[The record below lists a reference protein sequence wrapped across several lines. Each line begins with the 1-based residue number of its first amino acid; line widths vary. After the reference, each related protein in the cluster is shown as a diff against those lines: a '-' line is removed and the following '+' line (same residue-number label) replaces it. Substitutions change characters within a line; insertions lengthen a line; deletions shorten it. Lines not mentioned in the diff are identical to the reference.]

1 MDNEFYTLL
10 TDRGMAKIASAL
22 ADKKQIHLQKMAV
35 GDGGGQYYE
44 PTASQTK
51 LRHEVWRGEMN
62 TLTVAPNNP
71 NWLIAELVLPEEI
84 GGWYVREVG
93 VFDDEGELIAIGKF
107 PESYKP
113 LLPGGCGKQVCI
125 RLIMEVSNTTA
136 VTLTVD
142 PSIVLATRDYVDARL
157 DEHEHSTNHPD
168 ATLTQKGFTQLSNA
182 TDSDDETKAATP
194 KAVKA
199 AMAEARNHTHTWN
212 QITGVPDG
220 TLTQKGIVKLNSATD
235 STSTTEAATPSAV
248 KAAMDKANAAA
259 PASHTHAW
267 NQITGVPDGT
277 LTQKGIVKL
286 NSATDSTSTTEAAT
300 PSAVKAA
307 MDKASAAAPTSH
319 IHAWGQITGVPD
331 GTLTQKGI
339 VKLNNATDSTSTT
352 EAATP
357 SAVKAA
363 MDKAN
368 AAAPASHIHAWG
380 QITGVPDGTL
390 TQKGIVK
397 LNNATDSTSTTEAA
411 TPSAVKAAYDK
422 ASTAAPVNHTHYQF
436 FTANGTF
443 TAPDGVTQ
451 VFVEMLGGG
460 GGGGGGAITNGGIA
474 GASSGSGGTC
484 GSTNI
489 SIVPVTPGGKY
500 AVIVGA
506 GGVGGAAASYSST
519 AQSGKSV
526 VLIGKPGFP
535 GTDGGDST
543 FVNVTAKGGPGGA
556 GGVTS
561 TASVINPA
569 PSGNGAA
576 GENSSYGT
584 GGSGGSN
591 TDGGNAS
598 GYGAGGGGG
607 ASGKTTVTTT
617 GSTYTSSGSGFPG
630 GKGSNGFVKI
640 SW

>member
-44 PTASQTK
+44 PTASQTN

-71 NWLIAELVLPEEI
+71 NWLIAELVLPEEV

-142 PSIVLATRDYVDARL
+142 PSIVLATRDYVDVRL

-286 NSATDSTSTTEAAT
+286 N
-300 PSAVKAA
+300 
-307 MDKASAAAPTSH
+307 
-319 IHAWGQITGVPD
+319 
-331 GTLTQKGI
+331 
-339 VKLNNATDSTSTT
+339 NATDSTSTT

-368 AAAPASHIHAWG
+368 AAAPA
-380 QITGVPDGTL
+380 
-390 TQKGIVK
+390 
-397 LNNATDSTSTTEAA
+397 
-411 TPSAVKAAYDK
+411 
-422 ASTAAPVNHTHYQF
+422 NHTHTQF
-436 FTANGTF
+436 FTTNGTF
-443 TAPDGVTQ
+443 TVPDGVTTLFIE
-451 VFVEMLGGG
+451 VM
-460 GGGGGGAITNGGIA
+460 GGGGGGAGGSQSINYEARGGHA
-474 GASSGSGGTC
+474 GEQ
-484 GSTNI
+484 I
-489 SIVPVTPGGKY
+489 VSIVNVVPGQQFPVK
-500 AVIVGA
+500 IGA
-506 GGVGGAAASYSST
+506 GGCGGAFWSNPPTTSVGTVTDQTTIYRKSFDGGSSSFSDITAAGGIGGESIYHTRNIQPYIKFVDHPMPYASHEMVVY
-519 AQSGKSV
+519 AELYYGHSGEGS
-526 VLIGKPGFP
+526 LYGAGGKPG
-535 GTDGGDST
+535 TVITESLANGGYKA
-543 FVNVTAKGGPGGA
+543 NMIPP
-556 GGVTS
+556 TS
-561 TASVINPA
+561 AT
-569 PSGNGAA
+569 
-576 GENSSYGT
+576 
-584 GGSGGSN
+584 
-591 TDGGNAS
+591 
-598 GYGAGGGGG
+598 GYGAGGAGGSYLPPFNYQNSDLTNLG
-607 ASGKTTVTTT
+607 NTSGTN
-617 GSTYTSSGSGFPG
+617 GSP
-630 GKGSNGFVKI
+630 GFVKI

>member
-71 NWLIAELVLPEEI
+71 NWLIAELVLPEDV

-93 VFDDEGELIAIGKF
+93 VFDNEGELIAIGKF

-267 NQITGVPDGT
+267 NQIIGVPDGT

-286 NSATDSTSTTEAAT
+286 NS
-300 PSAVKAA
+300 
-307 MDKASAAAPTSH
+307 
-319 IHAWGQITGVPD
+319 
-331 GTLTQKGI
+331 
-339 VKLNNATDSTSTT
+339 ATDSTSTT

-422 ASTAAPVNHTHYQF
+422 ASAAAPANHSHYQF

-443 TAPDGVTQ
+443 TVPDGVTQ

-460 GGGGGGAITNGGIA
+460 GGGGGGGHTSNTDGLLYC
-474 GASSGSGGTC
+474 SGGNA
-484 GSTNI
+484 GKSGEPEI
-489 SIVPVTPGGKY
+489 AIVPVIAGNNYPVT
-500 AVIVGA
+500 VGA
-506 GGVGGAAASYSST
+506 GGASGAGGVLPNSNPTGNVVQVGQAGN
-519 AQSGKSV
+519 SGINGGNSIFIDV
-526 VLIGKPGFP
+526 VA
-535 GTDGGDST
+535 
-543 FVNVTAKGGPGGA
+543 NGGA
-556 GGVTS
+556 GGAGGIVQSRIPLSGFNQLDSISGGNAETTS
-561 TASVINPA
+561 F
-569 PSGNGAA
+569 GKG
-576 GENSSYGT
+576 GT
-584 GGSGGSN
+584 GAVLSNGS
-591 TDGGNAS
+591 NAS

-607 ASGKTTVTTT
+607 ASVNSLNIALSGYAGGR
-617 GSTYTSSGSGFPG
+617 GSS
-630 GKGSNGFVKI
+630 GFVKI

>member
-22 ADKKQIHLQKMAV
+22 ADKKQLHLQKMAV

-44 PTASQTK
+44 PIASQTK

-71 NWLIAELVLPEEI
+71 NWLIAELVLPEDV

-142 PSIVLATRDYVDARL
+142 PSIVLATRDYVDTRL

-259 PASHTHAW
+259 PANHTHVW
-267 NQITGVPDGT
+267 NQVTGVPDGT
-277 LTQKGIVKL
+277 L
-286 NSATDSTSTTEAAT
+286 A
-300 PSAVKAA
+300 
-307 MDKASAAAPTSH
+307 
-319 IHAWGQITGVPD
+319 
-331 GTLTQKGI
+331 QKGI

-363 MDKAN
+363 MDKAS
-368 AAAPASHIHAWG
+368 AAAPARHTHAWG
-380 QITGVPDGTL
+380 QITGAPDGTL
-390 TQKGIVK
+390 TLKGMVK
-397 LNNATDSTSTTEAA
+397 RNNATDSPRTTEAA

-422 ASTAAPVNHTHYQF
+422 ASAAAPANHSHYQF

-443 TAPDGVTQ
+443 TVPDGVTQ
-451 VFVEMLGGG
+451 VFVDMVGGG
-460 GGGGGGAITNGGIA
+460 GGGGGGGHTSNTDGLLYC
-474 GASSGSGGTC
+474 SGGNA
-484 GSTNI
+484 GKSGEPEI
-489 SIVPVTPGGKY
+489 AIVPVIAGNNYPVT
-500 AVIVGA
+500 VGA
-506 GGVGGAAASYSST
+506 GGASGAGGVLPNSNPTGNVVQVGQAGN
-519 AQSGKSV
+519 SGINGGNSIFIDV
-526 VLIGKPGFP
+526 VA
-535 GTDGGDST
+535 
-543 FVNVTAKGGPGGA
+543 NGGA
-556 GGVTS
+556 GGAGGIVQS
-561 TASVINPA
+561 RIPL
-569 PSGNGAA
+569 SGFNQLDSISGGNAETTFF
-576 GENSSYGT
+576 GKGGT
-584 GGSGGSN
+584 GAVLSNGS
-591 TDGGNAS
+591 NAS

-607 ASGKTTVTTT
+607 ASVNSLNIALSGYAGGR
-617 GSTYTSSGSGFPG
+617 GSS
-630 GKGSNGFVKI
+630 GFVKI

>member
-44 PTASQTK
+44 PTASQTN

-93 VFDDEGELIAIGKF
+93 VFDADGELIAIGKF

-182 TDSDDETKAATP
+182 TNSDDETKAATP

-220 TLTQKGIVKLNSATD
+220 TLTQKGIVQLSSATD

-307 MDKASAAAPTSH
+307 MDKASAAAPASH
-319 IHAWGQITGVPD
+319 THAWGQITGTPD

-339 VKLNNATDSTSTT
+339 VKLNS
-352 EAATP
+352 
-357 SAVKAA
+357 
-363 MDKAN
+363 
-368 AAAPASHIHAWG
+368 
-380 QITGVPDGTL
+380 
-390 TQKGIVK
+390 
-397 LNNATDSTSTTEAA
+397 ATDSTSTTEAA

-422 ASTAAPVNHTHYQF
+422 ASAAAPANHSHYQF

-443 TAPDGVTQ
+443 TVPDGVTQ

-460 GGGGGGAITNGGIA
+460 GGGGGGAVTDGGFA
-474 GASSGSGGTC
+474 GASGGSGGTC

-506 GGVGGAAASYSST
+506 GGVGGAAASQSST
-519 AQSGKSV
+519 APSGIHTLVTST
-526 VLIGKPGFP
+526 PGSP
-535 GTDGGDST
+535 GIDGGDSI
-543 FVNVTAKGGPGGA
+543 FVNVTAKGGSGGA
-556 GGVTS
+556 GGVIS
-561 TASVINPA
+561 TVSVINPA

-591 TDGGNAS
+591 TDGGNAG

-607 ASGKTTVTTT
+607 ARGKTT
-617 GSTYTSSGSGFPG
+617 GSDNTYSGSGFPG

>member
-10 TDRGMAKIASAL
+10 TDWGMAKIASAL

-44 PTASQTK
+44 PTASQTN

-71 NWLIAELVLPEEI
+71 NWLIAELVLPEDV

-212 QITGVPDG
+212 QISGVPDG

-259 PASHTHAW
+259 PA
-267 NQITGVPDGT
+267 
-277 LTQKGIVKL
+277 
-286 NSATDSTSTTEAAT
+286 
-300 PSAVKAA
+300 
-307 MDKASAAAPTSH
+307 
-319 IHAWGQITGVPD
+319 
-331 GTLTQKGI
+331 
-339 VKLNNATDSTSTT
+339 
-352 EAATP
+352 
-357 SAVKAA
+357 
-363 MDKAN
+363 
-368 AAAPASHIHAWG
+368 
-380 QITGVPDGTL
+380 
-390 TQKGIVK
+390 
-397 LNNATDSTSTTEAA
+397 
-411 TPSAVKAAYDK
+411 
-422 ASTAAPVNHTHYQF
+422 NHTHTQF
-436 FTANGTF
+436 FTTNGTF
-443 TAPDGVTQ
+443 TVPDGVTTLFIE
-451 VFVEMLGGG
+451 VM
-460 GGGGGGAITNGGIA
+460 GGGGGGAGGSQSINYEARGGHA
-474 GASSGSGGTC
+474 GEQ
-484 GSTNI
+484 I
-489 SIVPVTPGGKY
+489 VSIVNVVPSQQFPVK
-500 AVIVGA
+500 IGA
-506 GGVGGAAASYSST
+506 GGCGGAFWSNPPTTSVGTVTDQTTIYRKSFDGGSSSFSDITAAGGIGGESIYHTRNIQPYIKFVDHPMPYASHEMVVY
-519 AQSGKSV
+519 AELYYGHSGEGS
-526 VLIGKPGFP
+526 LYGAGGKPG
-535 GTDGGDST
+535 TVITESLANGGYKA
-543 FVNVTAKGGPGGA
+543 NMIPP
-556 GGVTS
+556 TS
-561 TASVINPA
+561 AT
-569 PSGNGAA
+569 
-576 GENSSYGT
+576 
-584 GGSGGSN
+584 
-591 TDGGNAS
+591 
-598 GYGAGGGGG
+598 GYGAGGAGGSYLPPFNYQNSDLTNLG
-607 ASGKTTVTTT
+607 NTSGTN
-617 GSTYTSSGSGFPG
+617 GSP
-630 GKGSNGFVKI
+630 GFVKI

>member
-44 PTASQTK
+44 PTASQTN
-51 LRHEVWRGEMN
+51 LRHEVWRGDMN

-71 NWLIAELVLPEEI
+71 NWLIAEVVLPEDI

-93 VFDDEGELIAIGKF
+93 VFDADGELIAIGKF

-142 PSIVLATRDYVDARL
+142 PSIVLATRDYVDTRL

-199 AMAEARNHTHTWN
+199 AMAQARNHTHTWN
-212 QITGVPDG
+212 QIADAPDG
-220 TLTQKGIVKLNSATD
+220 TLTQKGIVKLNNATD

-267 NQITGVPDGT
+267 NQITD
-277 LTQKGIVKL
+277 
-286 NSATDSTSTTEAAT
+286 
-300 PSAVKAA
+300 
-307 MDKASAAAPTSH
+307 
-319 IHAWGQITGVPD
+319 VPD

-368 AAAPASHIHAWG
+368 AAAPASH
-380 QITGVPDGTL
+380 T
-390 TQKGIVK
+390 
-397 LNNATDSTSTTEAA
+397 
-411 TPSAVKAAYDK
+411 
-422 ASTAAPVNHTHYQF
+422 HTQF
-436 FTANGTF
+436 FTINGTF
-443 TAPDGVTQ
+443 TVPDGVTTL
-451 VFVEMLGGG
+451 FVEIM
-460 GGGGGGAITNGGIA
+460 GGGGGGAGGSQSINYEAHGGHA
-474 GASSGSGGTC
+474 GEQ
-484 GSTNI
+484 I
-489 SIVPVTPGGKY
+489 VSIVNVVPGQQFPVK
-500 AVIVGA
+500 IGA
-506 GGVGGAAASYSST
+506 
-519 AQSGKSV
+519 
-526 VLIGKPGFP
+526 
-535 GTDGGDST
+535 
-543 FVNVTAKGGPGGA
+543 
-556 GGVTS
+556 
-561 TASVINPA
+561 
-569 PSGNGAA
+569 
-576 GENSSYGT
+576 
-584 GGSGGSN
+584 GGSGGAFWSN
-591 TDGGNAS
+591 PPTTLVGTVTDQTTLYRKSFDGGSSSFSDITAAGGIGGESIYHTRNIQPYIKFVDHPMPYAS
-598 GYGAGGGGG
+598 HEMVLYAELYYGHSGEDSLYGAGGKPGTVITESLANGGYKANMTLPTSATGYGAGGAGGSYLPPFQYQNSDLTNLG
-607 ASGKTTVTTT
+607 NTSGTN
-617 GSTYTSSGSGFPG
+617 GSP
-630 GKGSNGFVKI
+630 GFVKI
-640 SW
+640 LW

>member
-44 PTASQTK
+44 PTASQTN

-71 NWLIAELVLPEEI
+71 NWLIAELVLPEDV

-142 PSIVLATRDYVDARL
+142 PSIVLATRDYVDVRL

-199 AMAEARNHTHTWN
+199 AMAEARNQTHTWN

-259 PASHTHAW
+259 PANHTHAW

-277 LTQKGIVKL
+277 LTQKGFVKL
-286 NSATDSTSTTEAAT
+286 NNATDSTSTTEAAT

-307 MDKASAAAPTSH
+307 MDKASAAAPASH
-319 IHAWGQITGVPD
+319 THAWGQITG
-331 GTLTQKGI
+331 T
-339 VKLNNATDSTSTT
+339 
-352 EAATP
+352 
-357 SAVKAA
+357 
-363 MDKAN
+363 
-368 AAAPASHIHAWG
+368 
-380 QITGVPDGTL
+380 PDGTL

-422 ASTAAPVNHTHYQF
+422 ASAAAPANHSHYQF

-443 TAPDGVTQ
+443 TVPDGVTQ

-460 GGGGGGAITNGGIA
+460 GGGGGGAVTDGGFA
-474 GASSGSGGTC
+474 GASGGSGGTC

-506 GGVGGAAASYSST
+506 GGAGGVAASQSST
-519 AQSGKSV
+519 APSGIHTLVTST
-526 VLIGKPGFP
+526 PGSP
-535 GTDGGDST
+535 GIDGGDSI
-543 FVNVTAKGGPGGA
+543 FVNVTAKGGSGGA
-556 GGVTS
+556 GGVIS
-561 TASVINPA
+561 TVSVINPA

-591 TDGGNAS
+591 TDGGNAG

-607 ASGKTTVTTT
+607 ARGKTT
-617 GSTYTSSGSGFPG
+617 GSDNTYSGSGFPG

>member
-1 MDNEFYTLL
+1 EFYTLL

-22 ADKKQIHLQKMAV
+22 ADKKQLHLQKMAV

-44 PTASQTK
+44 PTASQAK

-71 NWLIAELVLPEEI
+71 NWLIAELVLPEDV

-142 PSIVLATRDYVDARL
+142 PSIVLATRDYVDVRL

-220 TLTQKGIVKLNSATD
+220 TLTQKGIVQLNSATD

-259 PASHTHAW
+259 PANHTHVW
-267 NQITGVPDGT
+267 NQIIGVPDGT
-277 LTQKGIVKL
+277 L
-286 NSATDSTSTTEAAT
+286 A
-300 PSAVKAA
+300 
-307 MDKASAAAPTSH
+307 
-319 IHAWGQITGVPD
+319 
-331 GTLTQKGI
+331 QKGI

-397 LNNATDSTSTTEAA
+397 LNSATDSTSTTEAA

-422 ASTAAPVNHTHYQF
+422 ASAAAPANHSHYQF

-443 TAPDGVTQ
+443 TVPDGVTQ

-460 GGGGGGAITNGGIA
+460 GGGGGGAVTDGGFA
-474 GASSGSGGTC
+474 GASGGSGGTC

-506 GGVGGAAASYSST
+506 GGVGGVAASQSST
-519 AQSGKSV
+519 APSGIHTLVTST
-526 VLIGKPGFP
+526 PGSP
-535 GTDGGDST
+535 GIDGGDSI
-543 FVNVTAKGGPGGA
+543 FVNVTAKGGSGGA
-556 GGVTS
+556 GGVIS
-561 TASVINPA
+561 TVSVINPA

-591 TDGGNAS
+591 TDGGNAG

-607 ASGKTTVTTT
+607 ARGKTT
-617 GSTYTSSGSGFPG
+617 GSDNTYSGSGFPG

>member
-44 PTASQTK
+44 PTASQTN

-71 NWLIAELVLPEEI
+71 NWLIAELVLPEDV

-142 PSIVLATRDYVDARL
+142 PSIVLATRDYVDVRL
-157 DEHEHSTNHPD
+157 DEHEHSTNPPD

-220 TLTQKGIVKLNSATD
+220 TLTQKGIVQLSSATD
-235 STSTTEAATPSAV
+235 STSEVLAATPKAV

-307 MDKASAAAPTSH
+307 MDKA
-319 IHAWGQITGVPD
+319 
-331 GTLTQKGI
+331 
-339 VKLNNATDSTSTT
+339 
-352 EAATP
+352 
-357 SAVKAA
+357 
-363 MDKAN
+363 N
-368 AAAPASHIHAWG
+368 AAAPA
-380 QITGVPDGTL
+380 
-390 TQKGIVK
+390 
-397 LNNATDSTSTTEAA
+397 
-411 TPSAVKAAYDK
+411 
-422 ASTAAPVNHTHYQF
+422 NHTHTQF
-436 FTANGTF
+436 FTTNGTF
-443 TAPDGVTQ
+443 TVPDGVTTLFIE
-451 VFVEMLGGG
+451 VM
-460 GGGGGGAITNGGIA
+460 GGGGGGAGGSQSIYYEARGGHA
-474 GASSGSGGTC
+474 GEQ
-484 GSTNI
+484 I
-489 SIVPVTPGGKY
+489 VSIVNVVPGQQFPVK
-500 AVIVGA
+500 IGA
-506 GGVGGAAASYSST
+506 GGCGGAFWSNPPTTSVGTVTDQTTIYRKSFDGGSSSFSDITAAGGIGGESIYHTRNIQPYIKFVDHPMPYASHEMVVY
-519 AQSGKSV
+519 AELYYGHSGEGS
-526 VLIGKPGFP
+526 LYGAGGKPG
-535 GTDGGDST
+535 TVITESLANGGYKA
-543 FVNVTAKGGPGGA
+543 NMIPP
-556 GGVTS
+556 TS
-561 TASVINPA
+561 AT
-569 PSGNGAA
+569 
-576 GENSSYGT
+576 
-584 GGSGGSN
+584 
-591 TDGGNAS
+591 
-598 GYGAGGGGG
+598 GYGAGGAGGSYLPPFNYQNSDLTNLG
-607 ASGKTTVTTT
+607 NTSGTN
-617 GSTYTSSGSGFPG
+617 GSP
-630 GKGSNGFVKI
+630 GFVKI

>member
-22 ADKKQIHLQKMAV
+22 ADKKQLHLQKMAV

-44 PTASQTK
+44 PTASQAK

-259 PASHTHAW
+259 PANHTHVW
-267 NQITGVPDGT
+267 NQVTGVPDGT

-307 MDKASAAAPTSH
+307 MDKASAAAP
-319 IHAWGQITGVPD
+319 
-331 GTLTQKGI
+331 
-339 VKLNNATDSTSTT
+339 
-352 EAATP
+352 
-357 SAVKAA
+357 
-363 MDKAN
+363 AN
-368 AAAPASHIHAWG
+368 HTHAWG

-422 ASTAAPVNHTHYQF
+422 ASAAAPANHSHYQF

-443 TAPDGVTQ
+443 TVPDGVTQ

-460 GGGGGGAITNGGIA
+460 GGGGGGGHTSNTDGLLYC
-474 GASSGSGGTC
+474 SGGNA
-484 GSTNI
+484 GKSGEPEI
-489 SIVPVTPGGKY
+489 AIVPVIAGNNYPVT
-500 AVIVGA
+500 VGA
-506 GGVGGAAASYSST
+506 GGASGAGGVLPNSNPTGNVVQVGQAGN
-519 AQSGKSV
+519 SGINGGNSIFIDV
-526 VLIGKPGFP
+526 VA
-535 GTDGGDST
+535 
-543 FVNVTAKGGPGGA
+543 NGGA
-556 GGVTS
+556 GGAGGIVQS
-561 TASVINPA
+561 RIPL
-569 PSGNGAA
+569 SGSNQLDSISGGNAETTFF
-576 GENSSYGT
+576 GKGGT
-584 GGSGGSN
+584 GAVLSNGS
-591 TDGGNAS
+591 NAS

-607 ASGKTTVTTT
+607 ASVNSLNIALSGYAGGR
-617 GSTYTSSGSGFPG
+617 GSS
-630 GKGSNGFVKI
+630 GFVKI

>member
-44 PTASQTK
+44 PTASQTN

-71 NWLIAELVLPEEI
+71 NWLIAELVLPEDV

-220 TLTQKGIVKLNSATD
+220 TLTQKGIVQLSSATD
-235 STSTTEAATPSAV
+235 STSEVLAATPKAV

-307 MDKASAAAPTSH
+307 MDKA
-319 IHAWGQITGVPD
+319 
-331 GTLTQKGI
+331 
-339 VKLNNATDSTSTT
+339 
-352 EAATP
+352 
-357 SAVKAA
+357 
-363 MDKAN
+363 N
-368 AAAPASHIHAWG
+368 AAAPA
-380 QITGVPDGTL
+380 
-390 TQKGIVK
+390 
-397 LNNATDSTSTTEAA
+397 
-411 TPSAVKAAYDK
+411 
-422 ASTAAPVNHTHYQF
+422 NHTHTQF
-436 FTANGTF
+436 FTTNGTF
-443 TAPDGVTQ
+443 TVPDGVTTLFIE
-451 VFVEMLGGG
+451 VM
-460 GGGGGGAITNGGIA
+460 GGGGGGAGGSQSIYYEARGGHA
-474 GASSGSGGTC
+474 GEQ
-484 GSTNI
+484 I
-489 SIVPVTPGGKY
+489 VSIVNVVPGQQFPVK
-500 AVIVGA
+500 IGA
-506 GGVGGAAASYSST
+506 GGCGGAFWSNPPTTSVGTVTDQTTIYRKSFDGGSSSFSDITAAGGIGGESIYHTRNIQPYIKFVDHPMPYASHEMVVY
-519 AQSGKSV
+519 AELYYGLSGEGS
-526 VLIGKPGFP
+526 LYGAGGKPG
-535 GTDGGDST
+535 TVITESLANGGYKA
-543 FVNVTAKGGPGGA
+543 NMIPP
-556 GGVTS
+556 TS
-561 TASVINPA
+561 AT
-569 PSGNGAA
+569 
-576 GENSSYGT
+576 
-584 GGSGGSN
+584 
-591 TDGGNAS
+591 
-598 GYGAGGGGG
+598 GYGAGGAGGSYLPPFNYQNSDLTNLG
-607 ASGKTTVTTT
+607 NTSGTN
-617 GSTYTSSGSGFPG
+617 GSP
-630 GKGSNGFVKI
+630 GFVKI

>member
-22 ADKKQIHLQKMAV
+22 ADKKQLHLQKMAV

-44 PTASQTK
+44 PTASQAK

-71 NWLIAELVLPEEI
+71 NWLIAELVLPEDV

-142 PSIVLATRDYVDARL
+142 PSIVLATRDYVDVRL

-220 TLTQKGIVKLNSATD
+220 TLTQKGIVQLNSATD

-259 PASHTHAW
+259 PANHTHVWNQIIGVPDGTLAQKGIVKLNNATDSTSTTEAATPSAVKAAMDKANAAVPASHIHAW
-267 NQITGVPDGT
+267 GQITGVPDGT

-307 MDKASAAAPTSH
+307 YDKASAAAP
-319 IHAWGQITGVPD
+319 
-331 GTLTQKGI
+331 
-339 VKLNNATDSTSTT
+339 
-352 EAATP
+352 
-357 SAVKAA
+357 
-363 MDKAN
+363 AN
-368 AAAPASHIHAWG
+368 HS
-380 QITGVPDGTL
+380 
-390 TQKGIVK
+390 
-397 LNNATDSTSTTEAA
+397 
-411 TPSAVKAAYDK
+411 
-422 ASTAAPVNHTHYQF
+422 HYQF

-443 TAPDGVTQ
+443 TVPDGVTQ

-460 GGGGGGAITNGGIA
+460 GGGGGGAVTDGGFA
-474 GASSGSGGTC
+474 GASGGSGGTC

-506 GGVGGAAASYSST
+506 GGVGGVAASQSST
-519 AQSGKSV
+519 APSGIHTLVTST
-526 VLIGKPGFP
+526 PGSP
-535 GTDGGDST
+535 GIDGGDSI
-543 FVNVTAKGGPGGA
+543 FVNVTAKGGSGGA
-556 GGVTS
+556 GGVIS
-561 TASVINPA
+561 TVSVINPA

-591 TDGGNAS
+591 TDGGNAG

-607 ASGKTTVTTT
+607 ARGKTT
-617 GSTYTSSGSGFPG
+617 GSDNTYSGSGFPG

>member
-44 PTASQTK
+44 PTASQAK

-71 NWLIAELVLPEEI
+71 NWLIAELVLPEDV

-212 QITGVPDG
+212 QITGAPDG

-259 PASHTHAW
+259 PANHTHVW
-267 NQITGVPDGT
+267 NQV
-277 LTQKGIVKL
+277 
-286 NSATDSTSTTEAAT
+286 
-300 PSAVKAA
+300 
-307 MDKASAAAPTSH
+307 
-319 IHAWGQITGVPD
+319 TGVPD

-363 MDKAN
+363 MDKAS
-368 AAAPASHIHAWG
+368 AAAPARHTHAWG
-380 QITGVPDGTL
+380 QITGAPDGTL

-422 ASTAAPVNHTHYQF
+422 ASAAAPANHSHYQF
-436 FTANGTF
+436 FTVNGTF
-443 TAPDGVTQ
+443 IVPDGVNR
-451 VFVEMLGGG
+451 VFVEVV
-460 GGGGGGAITNGGIA
+460 GGGGGGAGGSLANEECSTGGIA
-474 GASSGSGGTC
+474 AKCVAGYVDV
-484 GSTNI
+484 
-489 SIVPVTPGGKY
+489 VPKSQIPVM
-500 AVIVGA
+500 VGA
-506 GGVGGAAASYSST
+506 GGSGGAKGSRSQRKGFSENAGGQSSFGNLN
-519 AQSGKSV
+519 A
-526 VLIGKPGFP
+526 
-535 GTDGGDST
+535 
-543 FVNVTAKGGPGGA
+543 PGGA
-556 GGVTS
+556 GGAAGGTGGNTIS
-561 TASVINPA
+561 FLP
-569 PSGNGAA
+569 PSGNGGARMYEYVTL
-576 GENSSYGT
+576 GLR
-584 GGSGGSN
+584 GSN
-591 TDGGNAS
+591 SVLGIGGVPGTVTLDHLEIVAGSLPSNAS
-598 GYGAGGGGG
+598 GFGAGGAGGSSS
-607 ASGKTTVTTT
+607 ASNREYLGDWVLNK
-617 GSTYTSSGSGFPG
+617 GSSGSPG
-630 GKGSNGFVKI
+630 IVRI
-640 SW
+640 YW

>member
-10 TDRGMAKIASAL
+10 TDWGMAKIASAL
-22 ADKKQIHLQKMAV
+22 ADKKQIHLQKIAV

-44 PTASQTK
+44 PTASQTN

-71 NWLIAELVLPEEI
+71 NWLIAELVLPEDV

-220 TLTQKGIVKLNSATD
+220 TLTQKGIVQLSSATD

-259 PASHTHAW
+259 PANHTHVW
-267 NQITGVPDGT
+267 N
-277 LTQKGIVKL
+277 
-286 NSATDSTSTTEAAT
+286 
-300 PSAVKAA
+300 
-307 MDKASAAAPTSH
+307 
-319 IHAWGQITGVPD
+319 QITGVPD

-339 VKLNNATDSTSTT
+339 VKLNNATGSTSTT

-368 AAAPASHIHAWG
+368 AAAPA
-380 QITGVPDGTL
+380 
-390 TQKGIVK
+390 
-397 LNNATDSTSTTEAA
+397 
-411 TPSAVKAAYDK
+411 
-422 ASTAAPVNHTHYQF
+422 NHTHTQF
-436 FTANGTF
+436 FTTNGTF
-443 TAPDGVTQ
+443 TVPDGVTTLFIE
-451 VFVEMLGGG
+451 VM
-460 GGGGGGAITNGGIA
+460 GGGGGGAGGSQSINYEARGGHA
-474 GASSGSGGTC
+474 GEQ
-484 GSTNI
+484 I
-489 SIVPVTPGGKY
+489 VSIVNVVPGQQFPVK
-500 AVIVGA
+500 IGA
-506 GGVGGAAASYSST
+506 GGCGGAFWSNPPTTSVGTVTDQTTIYRKSFDGGSSSFSDITAAGGIGGESIYHTRNIQPYIKFVDHPMPYASHEMVVY
-519 AQSGKSV
+519 AELYYGHSGEGS
-526 VLIGKPGFP
+526 LYGAGGKPG
-535 GTDGGDST
+535 TVITESLANGGYKA
-543 FVNVTAKGGPGGA
+543 NMIPP
-556 GGVTS
+556 TS
-561 TASVINPA
+561 AT
-569 PSGNGAA
+569 
-576 GENSSYGT
+576 
-584 GGSGGSN
+584 
-591 TDGGNAS
+591 
-598 GYGAGGGGG
+598 GYGAGGAGGSYLPPFNYQNSDLTNLG
-607 ASGKTTVTTT
+607 NTSGTN
-617 GSTYTSSGSGFPG
+617 GSP
-630 GKGSNGFVKI
+630 GFVKI

>member
-10 TDRGMAKIASAL
+10 TDWGMAKIASAL

-44 PTASQTK
+44 PTASQTN

-307 MDKASAAAPTSH
+307 MDKA
-319 IHAWGQITGVPD
+319 
-331 GTLTQKGI
+331 
-339 VKLNNATDSTSTT
+339 
-352 EAATP
+352 
-357 SAVKAA
+357 
-363 MDKAN
+363 N

-422 ASTAAPVNHTHYQF
+422 ASAAAPANHSHYQF

-443 TAPDGVTQ
+443 TVPDGVTQ

-460 GGGGGGAITNGGIA
+460 GGGGGGGHTSNTDGLLYC
-474 GASSGSGGTC
+474 SGGNA
-484 GSTNI
+484 GKSGEPEI
-489 SIVPVTPGGKY
+489 AIVPVIAGNNYPVT
-500 AVIVGA
+500 VGA
-506 GGVGGAAASYSST
+506 GGASGAGGVLPNSNPTGNVVQVGQAGN
-519 AQSGKSV
+519 SGINGGNSIFIDV
-526 VLIGKPGFP
+526 VA
-535 GTDGGDST
+535 
-543 FVNVTAKGGPGGA
+543 NGGA
-556 GGVTS
+556 GGAGGIVQSRIPLSGFNQLDSISGGNAETTS
-561 TASVINPA
+561 F
-569 PSGNGAA
+569 GKG
-576 GENSSYGT
+576 GT
-584 GGSGGSN
+584 GAVLSNGS
-591 TDGGNAS
+591 NAS

-607 ASGKTTVTTT
+607 ASVNSLNIALSGYAGGR
-617 GSTYTSSGSGFPG
+617 GSS
-630 GKGSNGFVKI
+630 GFVKI

>member
-44 PTASQTK
+44 PTASQTN

-71 NWLIAELVLPEEI
+71 NWLIAELVLPEEV

-142 PSIVLATRDYVDARL
+142 PSIVLATRDYVDVRL

-199 AMAEARNHTHTWN
+199 AMAEARNQTHTWN

-569 PSGNGAA
+569 PSGNGA
-576 GENSSYGT
+576 
-584 GGSGGSN
+584 
-591 TDGGNAS
+591 
-598 GYGAGGGGG
+598 
-607 ASGKTTVTTT
+607 
-617 GSTYTSSGSGFPG
+617 
-630 GKGSNGFVKI
+630 
-640 SW
+640 

>member
-10 TDRGMAKIASAL
+10 TDWGMAKIASAL

-44 PTASQTK
+44 PTASQTN

-71 NWLIAELVLPEEI
+71 NWLIAELVLPEDV

-125 RLIMEVSNTTA
+125 RLIMELSNTTA

-307 MDKASAAAPTSH
+307 MDKA
-319 IHAWGQITGVPD
+319 
-331 GTLTQKGI
+331 
-339 VKLNNATDSTSTT
+339 
-352 EAATP
+352 
-357 SAVKAA
+357 
-363 MDKAN
+363 N
-368 AAAPASHIHAWG
+368 AAAPA
-380 QITGVPDGTL
+380 
-390 TQKGIVK
+390 
-397 LNNATDSTSTTEAA
+397 
-411 TPSAVKAAYDK
+411 
-422 ASTAAPVNHTHYQF
+422 NHTHTQF
-436 FTANGTF
+436 FTTNGTF
-443 TAPDGVTQ
+443 TVPDGVTTLFIE
-451 VFVEMLGGG
+451 VM
-460 GGGGGGAITNGGIA
+460 GGGGGGAGGSQSINYEARGGHA
-474 GASSGSGGTC
+474 GEQ
-484 GSTNI
+484 I
-489 SIVPVTPGGKY
+489 VSIVNVVPGQQFPVK
-500 AVIVGA
+500 IGA
-506 GGVGGAAASYSST
+506 GGCGGAFWSNPPTTSVGTVTDQTTIYRKSFDGGSSSFSDITAAGGIGGESIYHTRNIQPYIKFVDHPMPYASHEMVVY
-519 AQSGKSV
+519 AELYYGHSGEGS
-526 VLIGKPGFP
+526 LYGAGGKPG
-535 GTDGGDST
+535 TVITESLANGGYKA
-543 FVNVTAKGGPGGA
+543 NMIPP
-556 GGVTS
+556 TS
-561 TASVINPA
+561 AT
-569 PSGNGAA
+569 
-576 GENSSYGT
+576 
-584 GGSGGSN
+584 
-591 TDGGNAS
+591 
-598 GYGAGGGGG
+598 GYGAGGAGGSYLPPFNYQNSDLTNLG
-607 ASGKTTVTTT
+607 NTSGTN
-617 GSTYTSSGSGFPG
+617 GSP
-630 GKGSNGFVKI
+630 GFVKI

>member
-44 PTASQTK
+44 PTASQTN

-71 NWLIAELVLPEEI
+71 NWLIAELVLPEDV

-220 TLTQKGIVKLNSATD
+220 TLTQKGIVQLSSATD
-235 STSTTEAATPSAV
+235 STSEVLAATPKAV

-300 PSAVKAA
+300 PSAV
-307 MDKASAAAPTSH
+307 
-319 IHAWGQITGVPD
+319 
-331 GTLTQKGI
+331 
-339 VKLNNATDSTSTT
+339 
-352 EAATP
+352 E
-357 SAVKAA
+357 AA

-368 AAAPASHIHAWG
+368 AAAPA
-380 QITGVPDGTL
+380 
-390 TQKGIVK
+390 
-397 LNNATDSTSTTEAA
+397 
-411 TPSAVKAAYDK
+411 
-422 ASTAAPVNHTHYQF
+422 NHTHTQF
-436 FTANGTF
+436 FTTNGTF
-443 TAPDGVTQ
+443 TVPDVVTTLFIE
-451 VFVEMLGGG
+451 VM
-460 GGGGGGAITNGGIA
+460 GGGGGGAGGSQSIYYEARGGHA
-474 GASSGSGGTC
+474 GEQ
-484 GSTNI
+484 I
-489 SIVPVTPGGKY
+489 VSIVNVVPGQQFPVK
-500 AVIVGA
+500 IGA
-506 GGVGGAAASYSST
+506 GGCGGAFWSNPPTTSVGTVTDQTTIYRKSFDGGSSSFSDITAAGGIGGESIYHTRNIQPYIKFVDHPMPYASHEMVVY
-519 AQSGKSV
+519 AELYYGHSGEGS
-526 VLIGKPGFP
+526 LYGAGGKPG
-535 GTDGGDST
+535 TVITESLANGGYKA
-543 FVNVTAKGGPGGA
+543 NMIPP
-556 GGVTS
+556 TS
-561 TASVINPA
+561 AT
-569 PSGNGAA
+569 
-576 GENSSYGT
+576 
-584 GGSGGSN
+584 
-591 TDGGNAS
+591 
-598 GYGAGGGGG
+598 GYGAGGAGGSYLPPFNYQNSDLTNLG
-607 ASGKTTVTTT
+607 NTSGTN
-617 GSTYTSSGSGFPG
+617 GSP
-630 GKGSNGFVKI
+630 GFVKI

>member
-44 PTASQTK
+44 PTASQTN

-71 NWLIAELVLPEEI
+71 NWLIAELVLPEDV

-220 TLTQKGIVKLNSATD
+220 TLTQKGIVQLSSATD
-235 STSTTEAATPSAV
+235 STSEVLAATPKAV

-307 MDKASAAAPTSH
+307 MDKA
-319 IHAWGQITGVPD
+319 
-331 GTLTQKGI
+331 
-339 VKLNNATDSTSTT
+339 
-352 EAATP
+352 
-357 SAVKAA
+357 
-363 MDKAN
+363 N
-368 AAAPASHIHAWG
+368 AAAPA
-380 QITGVPDGTL
+380 
-390 TQKGIVK
+390 
-397 LNNATDSTSTTEAA
+397 
-411 TPSAVKAAYDK
+411 
-422 ASTAAPVNHTHYQF
+422 NHTHTQF
-436 FTANGTF
+436 FTTNGTF
-443 TAPDGVTQ
+443 TVPDGVTTLFIE
-451 VFVEMLGGG
+451 VM
-460 GGGGGGAITNGGIA
+460 GGGGGGAGGSQSIYYEARGGHA
-474 GASSGSGGTC
+474 GEQ
-484 GSTNI
+484 I
-489 SIVPVTPGGKY
+489 VSIVNVVPGQQFPVK
-500 AVIVGA
+500 IGA
-506 GGVGGAAASYSST
+506 GGCGGAFWSNPPTTSVGTVTDQTTIYRKSFDGGSSSFSDITAAGGIGGESIYHTRNIQPYIKFVDHPMPYASHEMVVY
-519 AQSGKSV
+519 AELYYGHSGEGS
-526 VLIGKPGFP
+526 LYGAGGKPG
-535 GTDGGDST
+535 TVITESLANGGYKA
-543 FVNVTAKGGPGGA
+543 NMIPP
-556 GGVTS
+556 TS
-561 TASVINPA
+561 AT
-569 PSGNGAA
+569 
-576 GENSSYGT
+576 
-584 GGSGGSN
+584 
-591 TDGGNAS
+591 
-598 GYGAGGGGG
+598 GYGAGGAGGSYLPPFNYQNSDLTNLG
-607 ASGKTTVTTT
+607 NTSGTN
-617 GSTYTSSGSGFPG
+617 GPP
-630 GKGSNGFVKI
+630 GFVKI

>member
-22 ADKKQIHLQKMAV
+22 ADKKQIHLQKIAV

-44 PTASQTK
+44 PTASQTN

-71 NWLIAELVLPEEI
+71 NWLIAELVLPEEV

-93 VFDDEGELIAIGKF
+93 VFDNEGELIAIGKF

-307 MDKASAAAPTSH
+307 MDKASAAAPANHT
-319 IHAWGQITGVPD
+319 HAWNQITGVPD

-339 VKLNNATDSTSTT
+339 VKLNS
-352 EAATP
+352 
-357 SAVKAA
+357 
-363 MDKAN
+363 
-368 AAAPASHIHAWG
+368 
-380 QITGVPDGTL
+380 
-390 TQKGIVK
+390 
-397 LNNATDSTSTTEAA
+397 ATDSTSTTEAA

-436 FTANGTF
+436 FTVNGTF
-443 TAPDGVTQ
+443 IVPDGVNR
-451 VFVEMLGGG
+451 VFVEVV
-460 GGGGGGAITNGGIA
+460 GGGGGGAGGSLANEECSTGGIA
-474 GASSGSGGTC
+474 AKCVAGYVDVVPKSQ
-484 GSTNI
+484 I
-489 SIVPVTPGGKY
+489 SVM
-500 AVIVGA
+500 VGA
-506 GGVGGAAASYSST
+506 GGSGGAKGSRSQRKGFSGNAGGQSSFGNLN
-519 AQSGKSV
+519 A
-526 VLIGKPGFP
+526 
-535 GTDGGDST
+535 
-543 FVNVTAKGGPGGA
+543 PGGA
-556 GGVTS
+556 GG
-561 TASVINPA
+561 
-569 PSGNGAA
+569 AA
-576 GENSSYGT
+576 GGT
-584 GGSGGSN
+584 GGNTISFLPSDGNGGARKYEYVTLGLKGS
-591 TDGGNAS
+591 DSVLGIGGVPGTVTLDHLEIVTGSLPSNAS
-598 GYGAGGGGG
+598 GFGAGGAGGSSS
-607 ASGKTTVTTT
+607 ASNREYLGDWVLNK
-617 GSTYTSSGSGFPG
+617 GSSGSSGI
-630 GKGSNGFVKI
+630 VRI
-640 SW
+640 YW

>member
-44 PTASQTK
+44 PTASQTN

-71 NWLIAELVLPEEI
+71 NWLIAELVLPEDV

-220 TLTQKGIVKLNSATD
+220 TLTQKGIVQLSSATD
-235 STSTTEAATPSAV
+235 STSEVLAATPKAV

-307 MDKASAAAPTSH
+307 MDKA
-319 IHAWGQITGVPD
+319 
-331 GTLTQKGI
+331 
-339 VKLNNATDSTSTT
+339 
-352 EAATP
+352 
-357 SAVKAA
+357 
-363 MDKAN
+363 N
-368 AAAPASHIHAWG
+368 AAAPA
-380 QITGVPDGTL
+380 
-390 TQKGIVK
+390 
-397 LNNATDSTSTTEAA
+397 
-411 TPSAVKAAYDK
+411 
-422 ASTAAPVNHTHYQF
+422 NHTHTQF
-436 FTANGTF
+436 FTTNGTF
-443 TAPDGVTQ
+443 TVPDGVTTLFIE
-451 VFVEMLGGG
+451 VM
-460 GGGGGGAITNGGIA
+460 GGGGGGAGGSQSIYYEARGGHA
-474 GASSGSGGTC
+474 GEQ
-484 GSTNI
+484 I
-489 SIVPVTPGGKY
+489 VSIVNVVPGQQFPVK
-500 AVIVGA
+500 IGA
-506 GGVGGAAASYSST
+506 GGCGGAFWSNPPTTSVGTVTDQTTIYRKSFDGGSSSFSDITAAGGIGGESIYHTRNIQPYIKFVDHPMPYASHEMVVY
-519 AQSGKSV
+519 AKLYYGHSGEGS
-526 VLIGKPGFP
+526 LYGAGGKPG
-535 GTDGGDST
+535 TVITESLANGGYKA
-543 FVNVTAKGGPGGA
+543 NMIPP
-556 GGVTS
+556 TS
-561 TASVINPA
+561 AT
-569 PSGNGAA
+569 
-576 GENSSYGT
+576 
-584 GGSGGSN
+584 
-591 TDGGNAS
+591 
-598 GYGAGGGGG
+598 GYGAGGAGGSYLPPFNYQNSDLTNLG
-607 ASGKTTVTTT
+607 NTSGTN
-617 GSTYTSSGSGFPG
+617 GSP
-630 GKGSNGFVKI
+630 GFVKI

>member
-44 PTASQTK
+44 PTASQTN

-142 PSIVLATRDYVDARL
+142 PSIVLATRDYVDTRL

-267 NQITGVPDGT
+267 GQITGVPDGT

-307 MDKASAAAPTSH
+307 MDKA
-319 IHAWGQITGVPD
+319 
-331 GTLTQKGI
+331 
-339 VKLNNATDSTSTT
+339 
-352 EAATP
+352 
-357 SAVKAA
+357 
-363 MDKAN
+363 N
-368 AAAPASHIHAWG
+368 AAAPA
-380 QITGVPDGTL
+380 
-390 TQKGIVK
+390 
-397 LNNATDSTSTTEAA
+397 
-411 TPSAVKAAYDK
+411 
-422 ASTAAPVNHTHYQF
+422 NHTHTQF
-436 FTANGTF
+436 FTTNGTF
-443 TAPDGVTQ
+443 TVPDGVTTLFIE
-451 VFVEMLGGG
+451 VM
-460 GGGGGGAITNGGIA
+460 GGGGGGAGGSQSINYEARGGHA
-474 GASSGSGGTC
+474 GEQ
-484 GSTNI
+484 I
-489 SIVPVTPGGKY
+489 VSIVNVVPGQQFPVK
-500 AVIVGA
+500 IGA
-506 GGVGGAAASYSST
+506 GGCGGAFWSNPPTTSVGTVTDQTTIYRKSFDGGSSSFSDITAAGGIGGESIYHTRNIQPYIKFVDHPMPYASHEMVVY
-519 AQSGKSV
+519 AELYYGHSGEGS
-526 VLIGKPGFP
+526 LYGAGGKPG
-535 GTDGGDST
+535 TVITESLANGGYKA
-543 FVNVTAKGGPGGA
+543 NMIPP
-556 GGVTS
+556 TS
-561 TASVINPA
+561 AT
-569 PSGNGAA
+569 
-576 GENSSYGT
+576 
-584 GGSGGSN
+584 
-591 TDGGNAS
+591 
-598 GYGAGGGGG
+598 GYGAGGAGGSYLPPFNYQNSDLTILG
-607 ASGKTTVTTT
+607 NTSGTN
-617 GSTYTSSGSGFPG
+617 GSP
-630 GKGSNGFVKI
+630 GFVKI

>member
-44 PTASQTK
+44 PTASQTN

-71 NWLIAELVLPEEI
+71 NWLIAELVLPEDV

-93 VFDDEGELIAIGKF
+93 VFDNEGELIAIGKF

-212 QITGVPDG
+212 QITDVPDG
-220 TLTQKGIVKLNSATD
+220 TLTQKGIVKLNNATD

-259 PASHTHAW
+259 PANHTHVW
-267 NQITGVPDGT
+267 NQIISVPDGT
-277 LTQKGIVKL
+277 LAQKGIVKL
-286 NSATDSTSTTEAAT
+286 NS
-300 PSAVKAA
+300 
-307 MDKASAAAPTSH
+307 
-319 IHAWGQITGVPD
+319 
-331 GTLTQKGI
+331 
-339 VKLNNATDSTSTT
+339 ATDSTSTT

-422 ASTAAPVNHTHYQF
+422 ASAAAPANHSHYQF

-443 TAPDGVTQ
+443 TVPDGVTQ

-460 GGGGGGAITNGGIA
+460 GGGGGGGHTSNTDGLLYC
-474 GASSGSGGTC
+474 SGGNA
-484 GSTNI
+484 GKSGEPEI
-489 SIVPVTPGGKY
+489 AIVPVIAGNNYPVT
-500 AVIVGA
+500 VGA
-506 GGVGGAAASYSST
+506 GGASGAGGVLPNSNPTGNVVQVGQAGN
-519 AQSGKSV
+519 SGINGGNSIFIDV
-526 VLIGKPGFP
+526 VA
-535 GTDGGDST
+535 
-543 FVNVTAKGGPGGA
+543 NGGA
-556 GGVTS
+556 GGAGGIVQS
-561 TASVINPA
+561 RIPL
-569 PSGNGAA
+569 SGSNQLDSISGGNAETTFF
-576 GENSSYGT
+576 GKGGT
-584 GGSGGSN
+584 GAVLSNGS
-591 TDGGNAS
+591 NAS

-607 ASGKTTVTTT
+607 ASVNSLNIALSGYAGGR
-617 GSTYTSSGSGFPG
+617 GSS
-630 GKGSNGFVKI
+630 GFVKI

>member
-71 NWLIAELVLPEEI
+71 NWLIAELVLPEEV

-93 VFDDEGELIAIGKF
+93 VFDNEGELIAIGKF

-259 PASHTHAW
+259 PANHTHVW
-267 NQITGVPDGT
+267 NQIIGVPDGT

-307 MDKASAAAPTSH
+307 MDKASAAAPANHT
-319 IHAWGQITGVPD
+319 HAWGQITGVPD

-339 VKLNNATDSTSTT
+339 VKLNS
-352 EAATP
+352 
-357 SAVKAA
+357 
-363 MDKAN
+363 
-368 AAAPASHIHAWG
+368 
-380 QITGVPDGTL
+380 
-390 TQKGIVK
+390 
-397 LNNATDSTSTTEAA
+397 ATDSTSTTEAA

-422 ASTAAPVNHTHYQF
+422 ASAAAPANHSHYQF

-443 TAPDGVTQ
+443 TVPDGVTQ

-460 GGGGGGAITNGGIA
+460 GGGGGGAVTDGGFA
-474 GASSGSGGTC
+474 GASGGSGGTC

-506 GGVGGAAASYSST
+506 GGVGGAAASQSST
-519 AQSGKSV
+519 APSGIHTLVTST
-526 VLIGKPGFP
+526 PGSP
-535 GTDGGDST
+535 GIDGGDSI
-543 FVNVTAKGGPGGA
+543 FVNVTAKGGSGGA
-556 GGVTS
+556 GGVIS
-561 TASVINPA
+561 TVSVINPA

-591 TDGGNAS
+591 TDGGNAG

-607 ASGKTTVTTT
+607 ARGKTT
-617 GSTYTSSGSGFPG
+617 GSDNTYSGSGFPG

>member
-1 MDNEFYTLL
+1 FYTLL
-10 TDRGMAKIASAL
+10 TDWGMAKIASAL

-44 PTASQTK
+44 PTASQTN

-71 NWLIAELVLPEEI
+71 NWLIAELVLPEDV

-212 QITGVPDG
+212 QISGVPDG

-307 MDKASAAAPTSH
+307 MDKA
-319 IHAWGQITGVPD
+319 
-331 GTLTQKGI
+331 
-339 VKLNNATDSTSTT
+339 
-352 EAATP
+352 
-357 SAVKAA
+357 
-363 MDKAN
+363 N
-368 AAAPASHIHAWG
+368 AAAPA
-380 QITGVPDGTL
+380 
-390 TQKGIVK
+390 
-397 LNNATDSTSTTEAA
+397 
-411 TPSAVKAAYDK
+411 
-422 ASTAAPVNHTHYQF
+422 NHTHTQF
-436 FTANGTF
+436 FTTNGTF
-443 TAPDGVTQ
+443 TVPDGVTTLFIE
-451 VFVEMLGGG
+451 VM
-460 GGGGGGAITNGGIA
+460 GGGGGGAGGSQSINYEARGGHA
-474 GASSGSGGTC
+474 GEQ
-484 GSTNI
+484 I
-489 SIVPVTPGGKY
+489 VSIVNVVPGQQFPVK
-500 AVIVGA
+500 IGA
-506 GGVGGAAASYSST
+506 GGCGGAFWSNPPTTSVGTVTDQTTIYRKSFDGGSSSFSDITAAGGIGGESIYHTRNIQPYIKFVDHPMPYASHEMVVY
-519 AQSGKSV
+519 AELYYGHSGEGS
-526 VLIGKPGFP
+526 LYGAGGKPG
-535 GTDGGDST
+535 TVITESLANGGYKA
-543 FVNVTAKGGPGGA
+543 NMIPP
-556 GGVTS
+556 TS
-561 TASVINPA
+561 AT
-569 PSGNGAA
+569 
-576 GENSSYGT
+576 
-584 GGSGGSN
+584 
-591 TDGGNAS
+591 
-598 GYGAGGGGG
+598 GYGAGGAGGSYLPPFNYQNSDLTNLG
-607 ASGKTTVTTT
+607 NTSGTN
-617 GSTYTSSGSGFPG
+617 GSP
-630 GKGSNGFVKI
+630 GFVKI

>member
-22 ADKKQIHLQKMAV
+22 ADKKQLHLQKMAV

-44 PTASQTK
+44 PTASQAK

-71 NWLIAELVLPEEI
+71 NWLIAELVLPEDV

-142 PSIVLATRDYVDARL
+142 PSIVLATRDYVDVRL

-220 TLTQKGIVKLNSATD
+220 TLTQKGIVQLNSATD

-259 PASHTHAW
+259 PANHTHVW
-267 NQITGVPDGT
+267 NQIIGVPDGT
-277 LTQKGIVKL
+277 L
-286 NSATDSTSTTEAAT
+286 A
-300 PSAVKAA
+300 
-307 MDKASAAAPTSH
+307 
-319 IHAWGQITGVPD
+319 
-331 GTLTQKGI
+331 QKGI

-397 LNNATDSTSTTEAA
+397 LNSATDSTSTTEAA

-422 ASTAAPVNHTHYQF
+422 ASAAAPANHSHYQF

-443 TAPDGVTQ
+443 TVPDGVTQ

-460 GGGGGGAITNGGIA
+460 GGGGGGGAVTDGGFA
-474 GASSGSGGTC
+474 GASGGSGGTC

-506 GGVGGAAASYSST
+506 GGVGGVAASQSST
-519 AQSGKSV
+519 APSGIHTLVTST
-526 VLIGKPGFP
+526 PGSP
-535 GTDGGDST
+535 GIDGGDSI
-543 FVNVTAKGGPGGA
+543 FVNVTAKGGSGGA
-556 GGVTS
+556 GGVIS
-561 TASVINPA
+561 TVSVINPA

-591 TDGGNAS
+591 TDGGNAG

-607 ASGKTTVTTT
+607 ARGKTT
-617 GSTYTSSGSGFPG
+617 GSDNTYSGSGFPG

>member
-22 ADKKQIHLQKMAV
+22 ADKKQLHLQKMAV

-62 TLTVAPNNP
+62 TLTTAPNNP
-71 NWLIAELVLPEEI
+71 NWLIAELVLPEDV

-142 PSIVLATRDYVDARL
+142 PSIVLATRDYVDSLL

-199 AMAEARNHTHTWN
+199 AMAQARNHTHTWN
-212 QITGVPDG
+212 QITDVPDGTLLQKGIVKLNAATNSSSTSEAATPSAVREAYELANSKAAANHTHAWSQITDVPDG
-220 TLTQKGIVKLNSATD
+220 TLTQKGIVKLNSATN

-248 KAAMDKANAAA
+248 KAAMDKANAA
-259 PASHTHAW
+259 
-267 NQITGVPDGT
+267 
-277 LTQKGIVKL
+277 L
-286 NSATDSTSTTEAAT
+286 N
-300 PSAVKAA
+300 
-307 MDKASAAAPTSH
+307 
-319 IHAWGQITGVPD
+319 
-331 GTLTQKGI
+331 L
-339 VKLNNATDSTSTT
+339 
-352 EAATP
+352 
-357 SAVKAA
+357 
-363 MDKAN
+363 AN
-368 AAAPASHIHAWG
+368 
-380 QITGVPDGTL
+380 
-390 TQKGIVK
+390 
-397 LNNATDSTSTTEAA
+397 
-411 TPSAVKAAYDK
+411 
-422 ASTAAPVNHTHYQF
+422 TAASNGPRYQF

-443 TAPDGVTQ
+443 TVPDGVTQ

-460 GGGGGGAITNGGIA
+460 GGGGGGGCIPAPDKTNTFSAGRGGNHGELKI
-474 GASSGSGGTC
+474 
-484 GSTNI
+484 
-489 SIVPVTPGGKY
+489 
-500 AVIVGA
+500 AVIDVTSKKTYTVSVGA
-506 GGVGGAAASYSST
+506 GGSGGGGGFVPSYEDRTS
-519 AQSGKSV
+519 
-526 VLIGKPGFP
+526 IGPNGGHTLFKGDAGEPGL
-535 GTDGGDST
+535 DGGDSS
-543 FVNVTAKGGPGGA
+543 FINITAKGGLGSGGKIAEFTSTESSPGGI
-556 GGVTS
+556 GVGS
-561 TASVINPA
+561 AF
-569 PSGNGAA
+569 
-576 GENSSYGT
+576 GT
-584 GGSGGSN
+584 GGSAAAFAN
-591 TDGGNAS
+591 GGNAD

-607 ASGKTTVTTT
+607 ASLNQNTRSAISGYSGGR
-617 GSTYTSSGSGFPG
+617 GSD
-630 GKGSNGFVKI
+630 GFVKI

>member
-10 TDRGMAKIASAL
+10 TDWGMAKIASAL

-44 PTASQTK
+44 PTASQTN

-71 NWLIAELVLPEEI
+71 NWLIAELVLPEDV

-212 QITGVPDG
+212 QISGVPDG

-307 MDKASAAAPTSH
+307 MDKA
-319 IHAWGQITGVPD
+319 
-331 GTLTQKGI
+331 
-339 VKLNNATDSTSTT
+339 
-352 EAATP
+352 
-357 SAVKAA
+357 
-363 MDKAN
+363 N
-368 AAAPASHIHAWG
+368 AAAPA
-380 QITGVPDGTL
+380 
-390 TQKGIVK
+390 
-397 LNNATDSTSTTEAA
+397 
-411 TPSAVKAAYDK
+411 
-422 ASTAAPVNHTHYQF
+422 NHTHTQF
-436 FTANGTF
+436 FTTNGTF
-443 TAPDGVTQ
+443 TVPDGVTTLFIE
-451 VFVEMLGGG
+451 VM
-460 GGGGGGAITNGGIA
+460 GGGGGGAGGSQSINYEARGGHA
-474 GASSGSGGTC
+474 GEQ
-484 GSTNI
+484 I
-489 SIVPVTPGGKY
+489 VSIVNVVPGQQFPVK
-500 AVIVGA
+500 IGA
-506 GGVGGAAASYSST
+506 GGCGGTFWSNPPTTSVGTVTDQTTIYRKSFDGGSSSFSDITAAGGIGGESIYHTRNIQPYIKFVDHPMPYASHEMVVYAELYYGHSGEGSLYGA
-519 AQSGKSV
+519 G
-526 VLIGKPGFP
+526 GKPG
-535 GTDGGDST
+535 TVITESLANGGYKA
-543 FVNVTAKGGPGGA
+543 NMIPP
-556 GGVTS
+556 TS
-561 TASVINPA
+561 AT
-569 PSGNGAA
+569 
-576 GENSSYGT
+576 
-584 GGSGGSN
+584 
-591 TDGGNAS
+591 
-598 GYGAGGGGG
+598 GYGAGGAGGSYLPPFNYQNSDLTNLG
-607 ASGKTTVTTT
+607 NTSGTN
-617 GSTYTSSGSGFPG
+617 GSP
-630 GKGSNGFVKI
+630 GFVKI

>member
-44 PTASQTK
+44 PTASQTN

-199 AMAEARNHTHTWN
+199 AMAEARNQTHTWN
-212 QITGVPDG
+212 QISGVPDG

-307 MDKASAAAPTSH
+307 MDKA
-319 IHAWGQITGVPD
+319 
-331 GTLTQKGI
+331 
-339 VKLNNATDSTSTT
+339 
-352 EAATP
+352 
-357 SAVKAA
+357 
-363 MDKAN
+363 N
-368 AAAPASHIHAWG
+368 AAAPA
-380 QITGVPDGTL
+380 
-390 TQKGIVK
+390 
-397 LNNATDSTSTTEAA
+397 
-411 TPSAVKAAYDK
+411 
-422 ASTAAPVNHTHYQF
+422 NHTHTQF
-436 FTANGTF
+436 FTTNGTF
-443 TAPDGVTQ
+443 TVPDGVTTLFIE
-451 VFVEMLGGG
+451 VM
-460 GGGGGGAITNGGIA
+460 GGGGGGAGGSQSINYEARGGHA
-474 GASSGSGGTC
+474 GEQ
-484 GSTNI
+484 I
-489 SIVPVTPGGKY
+489 VSIVNVVPGQQFPVK
-500 AVIVGA
+500 IGA
-506 GGVGGAAASYSST
+506 GGCGGAFWSNPPTTSVGTVTDQTTIYRKSFDGGSSSFSDITAAGGIGGESIYHTRNIQPYIKFVDHPMPYASHEMVVY
-519 AQSGKSV
+519 AELYYGHSGEGS
-526 VLIGKPGFP
+526 LYGAGGKPG
-535 GTDGGDST
+535 TVITESLANGGYKA
-543 FVNVTAKGGPGGA
+543 NMIPP
-556 GGVTS
+556 TS
-561 TASVINPA
+561 AT
-569 PSGNGAA
+569 
-576 GENSSYGT
+576 
-584 GGSGGSN
+584 
-591 TDGGNAS
+591 
-598 GYGAGGGGG
+598 GYGAGGAGGSYLPPFNYQNSDLTNLG
-607 ASGKTTVTTT
+607 NTSGTN
-617 GSTYTSSGSGFPG
+617 GSP
-630 GKGSNGFVKI
+630 GFVKI

>member
-194 KAVKA
+194 KALKA

-235 STSTTEAATPSAV
+235 STSTMEAATPSAV

-259 PASHTHAW
+259 TANHTHVWNQIIGVPDGTLTQKGIVKLNSATDSTSTTEAATPSAVKTAMDKASAAAPANHTHAW
-267 NQITGVPDGT
+267 GQITGVPDGT

-307 MDKASAAAPTSH
+307 YDKASAAAP
-319 IHAWGQITGVPD
+319 
-331 GTLTQKGI
+331 
-339 VKLNNATDSTSTT
+339 
-352 EAATP
+352 
-357 SAVKAA
+357 
-363 MDKAN
+363 AN
-368 AAAPASHIHAWG
+368 HS
-380 QITGVPDGTL
+380 
-390 TQKGIVK
+390 
-397 LNNATDSTSTTEAA
+397 
-411 TPSAVKAAYDK
+411 
-422 ASTAAPVNHTHYQF
+422 HYQF

-443 TAPDGVTQ
+443 TVPDGVTQ

-460 GGGGGGAITNGGIA
+460 GGGGGGGHTSNTD
-474 GASSGSGGTC
+474 SLLYCSGGNA
-484 GSTNI
+484 GKSGEPEI
-489 SIVPVTPGGKY
+489 AIVPVIAGNNYPVT
-500 AVIVGA
+500 VGA
-506 GGVGGAAASYSST
+506 GGASGAGGVLPNSNPTGNVVQVGQAGN
-519 AQSGKSV
+519 SGINGGNSIFIDV
-526 VLIGKPGFP
+526 VA
-535 GTDGGDST
+535 
-543 FVNVTAKGGPGGA
+543 NGGA
-556 GGVTS
+556 GGAGGIVQSRIPLSGFNQLDSISGGNAETTS
-561 TASVINPA
+561 F
-569 PSGNGAA
+569 GKG
-576 GENSSYGT
+576 GT
-584 GGSGGSN
+584 GAVLSNGS
-591 TDGGNAS
+591 NAS

-607 ASGKTTVTTT
+607 ASVNSLNIALSGYAGGR
-617 GSTYTSSGSGFPG
+617 GSS
-630 GKGSNGFVKI
+630 GFVKI

>member
-1 MDNEFYTLL
+1 
-10 TDRGMAKIASAL
+10 GMAKIASAL
-22 ADKKQIHLQKMAV
+22 ADKKQIHLQKIAV

-44 PTASQTK
+44 PTASQTN

-71 NWLIAELVLPEEI
+71 NWLIAELVLPEDV

-220 TLTQKGIVKLNSATD
+220 TLTQKGIVQLSSATD

-259 PASHTHAW
+259 PANHTHVW
-267 NQITGVPDGT
+267 N
-277 LTQKGIVKL
+277 
-286 NSATDSTSTTEAAT
+286 
-300 PSAVKAA
+300 
-307 MDKASAAAPTSH
+307 
-319 IHAWGQITGVPD
+319 QITGVPD

-368 AAAPASHIHAWG
+368 AAAPA
-380 QITGVPDGTL
+380 
-390 TQKGIVK
+390 
-397 LNNATDSTSTTEAA
+397 
-411 TPSAVKAAYDK
+411 
-422 ASTAAPVNHTHYQF
+422 NHTHTQF
-436 FTANGTF
+436 FTTNGTF
-443 TAPDGVTQ
+443 TVPDGVTTLFIE
-451 VFVEMLGGG
+451 VM
-460 GGGGGGAITNGGIA
+460 GGGGGGAGGSQSINYEARGGHA
-474 GASSGSGGTC
+474 GEQ
-484 GSTNI
+484 I
-489 SIVPVTPGGKY
+489 VSIVNVVPGQQFPVK
-500 AVIVGA
+500 IGA
-506 GGVGGAAASYSST
+506 GGCGGAFWSNPPTTSVGTVTDQTTIYRKSFDGGSSSFSDITAAGGIGGESIYHTRNIQPYIKFVDHPMPYASHEMVVY
-519 AQSGKSV
+519 AELYYGHSGEGS
-526 VLIGKPGFP
+526 LYGAGGKPG
-535 GTDGGDST
+535 TVITESLANGGYKA
-543 FVNVTAKGGPGGA
+543 NMIPP
-556 GGVTS
+556 TS
-561 TASVINPA
+561 AT
-569 PSGNGAA
+569 
-576 GENSSYGT
+576 
-584 GGSGGSN
+584 
-591 TDGGNAS
+591 
-598 GYGAGGGGG
+598 GYGAGGAGGSYLPPFNYQNSDLTNLG
-607 ASGKTTVTTT
+607 NTSGTN
-617 GSTYTSSGSGFPG
+617 GSP
-630 GKGSNGFVKI
+630 GFVKI